1 MTGFDAEWFWWI
13 CGWGAVLNNTWRP
26 LSPRQSTGRSM
37 RGGYST
43 WERTTVNFIKTNH
56 VIAAI
61 RKKLKEKLSYVTSS
75 AHKEVSPGWR
85 SKHDNIVRDLTN
97 QLQDFFDPFLEAP
110 AQHFKSGVQTE
121 ESIVDGLLKCQTIGE
136 CLLKGLIKDWIKA
149 PSETK
154 IILFDTIP
162 LENIATGLK

>member
-1 MTGFDAEWFWWI
+1 
-13 CGWGAVLNNTWRP
+13 
-26 LSPRQSTGRSM
+26 M

-110 AQHFKSGVQTE
+110 AQHFKSGVQIE

-136 CLLKGLIKDWIKA
+136 CFLKGLIKDWIKA

-154 IILFDTIP
+154 ISLFDTIP